1 MSLLETLLSGLGL
14 DDGSNMELTANSNQA
29 RQLPPAAKGLCKDKS
44 GMPLVICQRYI
55 ETLPTSVALSGGR
68 SQSRGSFQAANLAD
82 SPTGSGYN
90 FYMIS
95 KYATRVQ
102 NQGAEG
108 ACTAFG
114 NAHVLG
120 VIARTKG
127 KNGEFDAWSIWRN
140 QGQQPDMDSS
150 LAAAKRMN
158 FDGMKIKSAREFSSN
173 IQNIKRQL
181 DSGRPVY
188 FGSDVDSSWDGANRA
203 GKISCGGGST
213 GGHAYAIMGYDDAS
227 QQLII
232 KNSWGDSWG
241 DRGYAYL
248 KYSCIGRMGWENAY
262 DIQLE

>member
-1 MSLLETLLSGLGL
+1 
-14 DDGSNMELTANSNQA
+14 MELTANPNLA

-55 ETLPTSVALSGGR
+55 ETLPTSAALFGGR
-68 SQSRGSFQAANLAD
+68 AKDSSQFETANLTD
-82 SPTGSGYN
+82 STSGSGYS
-90 FYMIS
+90 FFMIS

-158 FDGMKIKSAREFSSN
+158 FDGLKIKSTRQFSSN

-181 DSGRPVY
+181 DLGRPVY
-188 FGSDVDSSWDGANRA
+188 FGSDVDSSWNGSNRA
-203 GKISCGGGST
+203 GKIGCSGAST

-248 KYSCIGRMGWENAY
+248 KYSCIGRMGVEMGMEVAY